1 MKKTICSQ
9 CKGNGYVKVHD
20 KDMDCYYCNNQGELV
35 EAESFEEF
43 RKELAEVKRELS
55 ISNELRWFAEKD
67 RDFLLQ
73 EYKIV
78 KKELRMLYD
87 FLELKGYDQ
96 KEINS
101 RENKDEEE
109 K

>member
-1 MKKTICSQ
+1 MKKTICSS
-9 CKGNGYVKVHD
+9 CKGNGYVKVNKVD
-20 KDMDCYYCNNQGELV
+20 VDCYYCNNQGELV

-43 RKELAEVKRELS
+43 RKELTKVKRELS

-67 RDFLLQ
+67 RDLLLQ
-73 EYKIV
+73 EYKTI
-78 KKELRMLYD
+78 KKEIRMLYD
-87 FLELKGYDQ
+87 FLQMKGYNQ
-96 KEINS
+96 KEINR